1 MPAGFC
7 ARLAAPMSTVS
18 PTPTPIIP
26 GYQVGRLIGHGGMAD
41 VYLGT
46 QLSLSRPVAI
56 KVLAAHDVH
65 DDANATRFEQEA
77 RTIARLDHPDIV
89 SIYDVG
95 RTGDGRLY
103 YTMPYLARGDLG
115 ARDLRGN
122 PAAIAAIVRAIC
134 RALAYAHGLGIVHR
148 DVKPGNILFDNLDR
162 PLLADFG
169 IALSADHSRVTRE
182 GSTIG
187 SSGYSSPEQAR
198 GKALDGRA
206 DLYSLGVVTYELLCG
221 ELPFRGPDTLS
232 MALAHV
238 EQPVPRLP
246 QELRRWQPFL
256 DKAMAKD
263 PAHRFQSA
271 IEMQAAVDAID
282 AEIARADAPR
292 AARSRWPRLAAALL
306 AIVIGGAI
314 AVGVVKQRQ
323 AAPDKST
330 TGVVESPPA
339 VEAPAAP
346 VPEPAAAEAPAAQQ
360 PEPSA
365 IASSAAPAQ
374 AGAAPSEPAPAE
386 VPAGAS
392 LRDPDGPE
400 LAFVPGEHGGFWL
413 AKYEVTRAEYAAFV
427 QATGPAA
434 SVCREPLQPLSRW
447 RKLSWRAPGFSQGER
462 HPVVCVS
469 WKDAIAYAHWL
480 SERTHADYRLPTRAQ
495 WLTAARALPKGVGNC
510 AQGNL
515 GGHSR
520 LPFHLGGSN
529 GCRGSAEQTVE
540 VGRFRANQL
549 GIYDLVGNV
558 SEWVQ
563 DCKRGAIDASG
574 HCTEHLFTG
583 ASWRDGADVNN
594 LDVLGDADVD
604 VGYTTVGFRVL
615 RKLDANEATAH

>member
-1 MPAGFC
+1 MPGRFY

-18 PTPTPIIP
+18 APPDLNIP
-26 GYQVGRLIGHGGMAD
+26 GYQIGRLIGHGGMAD

-56 KVLAAHDVH
+56 KVLAAHEMH
-65 DDANATRFEQEA
+65 GDANATRFEQEA

-103 YTMPYLARGDLG
+103 YTMPYLAHGDLG

-122 PAAIAAIVRAIC
+122 QAAIAAIVRAIC
-134 RALAYAHGLGIVHR
+134 RALAYAHALGIVHR

-221 ELPFRGPDTLS
+221 DLPFRGPDTLS

-246 QELRRWQPFL
+246 HELRRWQAFL

-263 PAHRFQSA
+263 PAQRFQSA
-271 IEMQAAVDAID
+271 AEMQAAVDAID
-282 AEIARADAPR
+282 AEMARSTAAPS
-292 AARSRWPRLAAALL
+292 AARTRWLRVAAALL
-306 AIVIGGAI
+306 AIAIGGAVVVG
-314 AVGVVKQRQ
+314 AVKRRQ
-323 AAPDKST
+323 AAVE
-330 TGVVESPPA
+330 TGEASAAASASAADEQPA
-339 VEAPAAP
+339 TQS
-346 VPEPAAAEAPAAQQ
+346 PEPAMVTSSAPATETSASR
-360 PEPSA
+360 EPPP
-365 IASSAAPAQ
+365 AAV
-374 AGAAPSEPAPAE
+374 S
-386 VPAGAS
+386 AGAS
-392 LRDPDGPE
+392 LRDPDGPD
-400 LAFVPGEHGGFWL
+400 LAFVADEHGGFWL

-427 QATGPAA
+427 QATGRAA
-434 SVCREPLQPLSRW
+434 SACREPLQPLSRW
-447 RKLSWRAPGFSQGER
+447 RKLSWRAPGFGQGDR

-469 WKDAIAYAHWL
+469 WKDANAYVHWL
-480 SERTHADYRLPTRAQ
+480 SERTHAEYRLPTRAQ
-495 WLTAARALPKGVGNC
+495 WLTAARALPKGFGNC

-520 LPFHLGGSN
+520 LPFHLGGNN
-529 GCRGSAEQTVE
+529 GCRSSAEQTVE
-540 VGRFRANQL
+540 VGRFHANPL
-549 GIYDLVGNV
+549 GIFDLVGNA

-563 DCKRGAIDASG
+563 DCKRGAIEANG

-583 ASWRDGADVNN
+583 ASWRDGADINN
-594 LDVLGDADVD
+594 LDVLGDADAD
-604 VGYTTVGFRVL
+604 IGYTTVGIRLL
-615 RKLDANEATAH
+615 RKADSSEATTH